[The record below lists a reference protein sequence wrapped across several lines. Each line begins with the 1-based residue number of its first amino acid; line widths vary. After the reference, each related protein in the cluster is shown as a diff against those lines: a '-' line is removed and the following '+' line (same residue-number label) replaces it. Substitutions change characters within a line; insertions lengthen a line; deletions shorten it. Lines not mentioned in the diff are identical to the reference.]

1 MSSDY
6 SSYQQRHIRNLGR
19 LAGKNIGSGSSR
31 YSYILDSN
39 DLTNAYLQMRNDL
52 GYPLMVDSKYRRA
65 IVYNKQ
71 GLEKK
76 IQNMINECIAEASKT
91 LANIVVADINH
102 QLNNITIAPNGKL
115 TIGGGSNFNIGSM
128 LGSALGKGLV
138 NGFFT
143 ILDEITDN
151 DDYRRRR

>member
-1 MSSDY
+1 MGNSDMN
-6 SSYQQRHIRNLGR
+6 RHMNNLGR
-19 LAGKNIGSGSSR
+19 LVGHKVGSGLST
-31 YSYILDSN
+31 YQYILNSD

-71 GLEKK
+71 GLEKR
-76 IQNMINECIAEASKT
+76 IQEMINDTIEAAAKT
-91 LANIVVADINH
+91 LSDLVVADITH
-102 QLNNITIAPNGKL
+102 QLNNITMAANGKMVV
-115 TIGGGSNFNIGSM
+115 GGGSSLNMGKM

-138 NGFFT
+138 KGFFT

-151 DDYRRRR
+151 DDNYRRR

>member
-1 MSSDY
+1 MGKADMK
-6 SSYQQRHIRNLGR
+6 RHMNNLGR
-19 LAGKNIGSGSSR
+19 LVGHKVGNGLST
-31 YSYILDSN
+31 YQYILNSD

-71 GLEKK
+71 GLEKR
-76 IQNMINECIAEASKT
+76 IQEMINDTIEAAAKT
-91 LANIVVADINH
+91 LSDLVVADITH
-102 QLNNITIAPNGKL
+102 QLNNITMAANGK
-115 TIGGGSNFNIGSM
+115 IVVGGGSSWNIGKM

-138 NGFFT
+138 NEFFT

-151 DDYRRRR
+151 DDKRRR

>member
-1 MSSDY
+1 MGNSDMN
-6 SSYQQRHIRNLGR
+6 RHMNNLGR
-19 LAGKNIGSGSSR
+19 LVGHKVGSGLNK
-31 YSYILDSN
+31 YQYILNSD

-71 GLEKK
+71 GLEKR
-76 IQNMINECIAEASKT
+76 IQQMINDTIEEAAKT
-91 LANIVVADINH
+91 LSNLVVADITH
-102 QLNNITIAPNGKL
+102 QLNNITMAANGKMVV
-115 TIGGGSNFNIGSM
+115 GGGSSWNMGKM

-151 DDYRRRR
+151 DDDRRRR